1 MNFAAMT
8 DIAIAAEIGRRIEQL
23 RLERNLT
30 QQQVADAV
38 GISRVSYGKLA
49 RGEGKF
55 INMVSVLRVLD
66 CLDLLEAFIPDVG
79 FSPMALLEMKGR
91 QRQRARASQREAG
104 SRAEH
109 ESGGE
114 ALDW

>member
-1 MNFAAMT
+1 MNFTAMT
-8 DIAIAAEIGRRIEQL
+8 DLAVAAEIGRRLEQL

-55 INMVSVLRVLD
+55 VNMVGVLRALD
-66 CLDLLEAFIPDVG
+66 CLHLLENFIPEVG
-79 FSPMALLEMKGR
+79 FSPMALLEMQGK
-91 QRQRARASQREAG
+91 QRQRARPSQSGAG
-104 SRAEH
+104 QQ
-109 ESGGE
+109 GGTEDGEE